1 MESWALEESLAWA
14 GEDGGLISTSNDEMQ
29 KDPIICQEEKFNF
42 PVETQQ
48 QQERTNIGGVK
59 EQIERHRL
67 EEQKKMERMF
77 NSVRNGAS
85 QIPI

>member
-42 PVETQQ
+42 PVETQR

-77 NSVRNGAS
+77 NTVRNGAS